1 MVYGNQGVIK
11 GLFRLKNDKT
21 KLFAQLNYIAD
32 IQQTTSI

>member
-21 KLFAQLNYIAD
+21 KLFVKLTYTTD
-32 IQQTTSI
+32 IQQTTSV

>member
-11 GLFRLKNDKT
+11 RLFQLKNDKT
-21 KLFAQLNYIAD
+21 KPFAQLNYITD